1 MVSRRPHLYVSFL
14 LIHVE
19 TVLKVCLLSVK
30 PGSPLSTGQHST
42 PSKASL
48 SGWAPPFSFK
58 DEMRI
63 DGPYVPRE
71 ETPGRAEIGVVGL
84 IPLEHPFS
92 LSLWRFAN
100 IPANSSFTWKA
111 SLPAGQVALE
121 FQQRG
126 AEAET
131 SAGWMG

>member
-1 MVSRRPHLYVSFL
+1 LAEGLQRAEGLFSSDYLLVSRRPHLYVSVL

-48 SGWAPPFSFK
+48 SGWAPLFSFE
-58 DEMRI
+58 DEMMI
-63 DGPYVPRE
+63 DGPCVPRE
-71 ETPGRAEIGVVGL
+71 EMPGRAEIGVVGL

-92 LSLWRFAN
+92 
-100 IPANSSFTWKA
+100 P
-111 SLPAGQVALE
+111 LPLAICKHP
-121 FQQRG
+121 
-126 AEAET
+126 
-131 SAGWMG
+131 S